1 MAEKVDFL
9 LASLRGQPPP
19 EAPEAAFGPSAAPSE
34 DALAPMRSKI
44 EELER
49 RLQEMASP
57 PAPAEGEEA
66 PPEPPKPPTELA
78 LFLHTRVE
86 LLEKRLELAQ
96 QEALRSSLILRERED
111 AQRKAQSEVEDLF
124 RSIREQERSARFDRR
139 LREEH
144 SAVRGK
150 VEELEARLA
159 MAQLRMIPASEVLA
173 FLEKEEGLAQL
184 KERLKEQLSRIE
196 NAAPSE
202 APCPQGPGEAEER
215 PGHAGPPPVSAGPG
229 PARTFQPLEIPG
241 LSIVIGRMADLERRL
256 DDSEKARER
265 ERQGRL
271 LWENNILHALR
282 EAPERWKRAG
292 GPELLVEA
300 ALESLVE
307 SLKKRD
313 EIDRE
318 MTRTL
323 ETLRQEPP
331 GSGQEP
337 ILRARLAELRK
348 GMEDLQPEFEKK
360 LAVVNAWLE
369 KNKTR

>member
-9 LASLRGQPPP
+9 LAALRGQPPP
-19 EAPEAAFGPSAAPSE
+19 EAPPPEAGAVPSVSE
-34 DALAPMRSKI
+34 DALAPMRSRI

-49 RLQEMASP
+49 RLQELASP
-57 PAPAEGEEA
+57 PAPAEGEEP

-96 QEALRSSLILRERED
+96 QESLRANLILREREE
-111 AQRKAQSEVEDLF
+111 AQRKAQAEVEDLF
-124 RSIREQERSARFDRR
+124 KSIREAERAARFDRR

-144 SAVRGK
+144 STVRGK

-159 MAQLRMIPASEVLA
+159 MAQARMLPAEEVLR
-173 FLEKEEGLAQL
+173 FLETEEGLERL

-202 APCPQGPGEAEER
+202 APAPQGSEAEER
-215 PGHAGPPPVSAGPG
+215 PGHAGPPPVSTGPG
-229 PARTFQPLEIPG
+229 QARTFAPLEIPG

-256 DDSEKARER
+256 EDAEKGRES
-265 ERQGRL
+265 ERQARL
-271 LWENNILHALR
+271 RWENDILHALR
-282 EAPERWKRAG
+282 ESPERWRRAG

-313 EIDRE
+313 ELDRE
-318 MTRTL
+318 LTHTL
-323 ETLRQEPP
+323 EALRAEPP
-331 GSGQEP
+331 GSEREP
-337 ILRARLAELRK
+337 LLRARLAELRK

-360 LAVVNAWLE
+360 LALVNAWLE
-369 KNKTR
+369 KNKTK

>member
-9 LASLRGQPPP
+9 LASLRGQSPP
-19 EAPEAAFGPSAAPSE
+19 EAPAPEAAFTPSPAAE
-34 DALAPMRSKI
+34 DALVSMRGKI

-49 RLQEMASP
+49 KLQELASP

-66 PPEPPKPPTELA
+66 APQPPQAPTELA

-96 QEALRSSLILRERED
+96 QEALRANLILRERED
-111 AQRKAQSEVEDLF
+111 AQRKAQTEVEDLF
-124 RSIREQERSARFDRR
+124 RGIREQERAARFDRR
-139 LREEH
+139 LREDH
-144 SAVRGK
+144 STVRGK

-173 FLEKEEGLAQL
+173 FLEKEEGIEQL

-196 NAAPSE
+196 NAAPLE
-202 APCPQGPGEAEER
+202 APVPEAEER
-215 PGHAGPPPVSAGPG
+215 PRRAGPLPGDPG
-229 PARTFQPLEIPG
+229 PTRPRASLEIPG

-256 DDSEKARER
+256 DDAEKARER

-300 ALESLVE
+300 SLESLVE

-318 MTRTL
+318 MTGTL
-323 ETLRQEPP
+323 EALRAEPP
-331 GSGQEP
+331 GSEQEP
-337 ILRARLAELRK
+337 LLRAKLARLRK
-348 GMEDLQPEFEKK
+348 AMEDLQPEFDKK